1 MGAKLVII
9 EEEAKMAALE
19 AGINIDLPQGNLVI
33 DIGGG
38 TTEIAVISLSHIV
51 IHNSIRVGGD
61 KMDTEIMSY
70 LKKKNSL
77 LVGIQLAEKL
87 KKEIGSASTC
97 TQ

>member
-38 TTEIAVISLSHIV
+38 TCDLAIISSGDIV
-51 IHNSIRVGGD
+51 VSRSIKVADNHFDDDILNIFVQNTTSQLG
-61 KMDTEIMSY
+61 
-70 LKKKNSL
+70 KKPSSN
-77 LVGIQLAEKL
+77 VA
-87 KKEIGSASTC
+87 
-97 TQ
+97 